1 MSSLLRPPVPSPDR
15 PSLRWHQLYGS
26 AAALALSEAMR
37 VDGRLYVVVADGA
50 RALERL
56 SAELRFYAGEDAQL
70 LTFPDWEVLPYELF
84 SPHPDIT
91 SERLRALFELP
102 SARSGCLVVAA
113 DTLMQRL
120 PPRAYVQARAFELA
134 VGQTLG
140 LDAFR
145 ERLIE
150 AGYASVSQVTSPG
163 EFAVRGSLLDVFP
176 MGSAD
181 PLRIDLFGED
191 IEAIRRFDPETQ
203 RSLDSLDRVRLL
215 PAREV
220 PLDSEAVRG
229 FRRRFRTRF
238 EGDPTQAAVY
248 RGVSEGLAPPG
259 IEFYLPLF
267 FDETATLFD
276 YLPADAV
283 IVRDVALSGA
293 LVKDWHDVE
302 ARYEDRRYDLERP
315 ILAPGELFLAP
326 QELERRMGAFN
337 AITLDAF
344 KADLETGGA
353 RDEVRNFP
361 TAAPRELRA
370 DARAEHPCAPLE
382 KFLDRFGG
390 RVLIAADSP
399 GRREVLQEMLRNQQ
413 LEATPVSGWAP
424 FADSTTPLALTI
436 APDIEGLTLTEPPVA
451 VISEAQLFGARARQ
465 ERRRK
470 RAAVDPEAILR
481 DLQNLTPGAPVV
493 HEEYGVGRYVGL
505 QPMEVAGQ
513 HGEFLVLEYL
523 DGDRVYVPVHALHLV
538 TRYTGAAPESAPL
551 HKLGT
556 DQWAKARKRA
566 AEQIRDV
573 AAELLDL
580 YARRRARQGLKLVV
594 PESEYQAFANAFPF
608 EETADQAEA
617 IRQVISD
624 LQSERPMD
632 RIVCGDVGFGKTEVA
647 MRAAFAAVQ
656 AGRQVALLVPTTL
669 LAQQHLANFRDRF
682 ADWPVRIESLSRF
695 GSGRETQVVIDGI
708 EAGVVDI
715 VIATHRLLHAH
726 ARFKDL
732 GLIIVDEEHRFG
744 VRDKERLQALRAEVH
759 VLTLT
764 ATPIPRTLNM
774 ALGGLRDL
782 SLITT
787 PPAER
792 LAIKTFV
799 TEWHNATLREAALRE
814 LRRGGQMY
822 FVHNE
827 VRSIDKIAAEIQA
840 LVPEASVRVGH
851 GQMRERDLEQLM
863 VDFYHRRFN
872 LLVCTTIIESGI
884 DVPSANTIMINRA
897 ERIGLAQLHQLRGR
911 VGRSHHRA
919 YAYLI
924 TPPRPA
930 LSADA
935 IKRLE
940 AIESMEELGA
950 GFVLATHDLEIRG
963 AGELLGERQSGQMTE
978 IGLALYLD
986 LLEEAVRALKEGR
999 EPALDKPL
1007 AADAEVE
1014 LRLPAFLPEAYIGDV
1029 HVRLSLYKRIG
1040 SAGSGEELDDL
1051 TAEIFDR
1058 FGPLPP
1064 SAQHLLRVARLKL
1077 TARALGVRRLDV
1089 GPQGGYVL
1097 FEERNAIDPAAVIRM
1112 LQKNPREYRL
1122 EGPLKLRVTRA
1133 LATEEARFEFAA
1145 ALLRSL
1151 EPAAR
1156 PGAAATEPSTVAV
1169 APTAPE
1175 HKSTASANRSS
1186 APERQPTAPEARPA
1200 TAGRKPAAPERKKG

>member
-1 MSSLLRPPVPSPDR
+1 M
-15 PSLRWHQLYGS
+15 
-26 AAALALSEAMR
+26 
-37 VDGRLYVVVADGA
+37 
-50 RALERL
+50 
-56 SAELRFYAGEDAQL
+56 
-70 LTFPDWEVLPYELF
+70 T
-84 SPHPDIT
+84 
-91 SERLRALFELP
+91 
-102 SARSGCLVVAA
+102 
-113 DTLMQRL
+113 
-120 PPRAYVQARAFELA
+120 
-134 VGQTLG
+134 
-140 LDAFR
+140 LDA
-145 ERLIE
+145 E
-150 AGYASVSQVTSPG
+150 GVK
-163 EFAVRGSLLDVFP
+163 
-176 MGSAD
+176 
-181 PLRIDLFGED
+181 
-191 IEAIRRFDPETQ
+191 
-203 RSLDSLDRVRLL
+203 
-215 PAREV
+215 
-220 PLDSEAVRG
+220 G

-238 EGDPTQAAVY
+238 EGDPTQASIY

-276 YLPADAV
+276 YLPKDAV
-283 IVRDVALSGA
+283 IVRDAALAGA
-293 LVKDWHDVE
+293 LVKDWRDIE
-302 ARYEDRRYDLERP
+302 TRYEDRRHDIERP
-315 ILAPGELFLAP
+315 VLTPTELFVA
-326 QELERRMGAFN
+326 RRNWKQRISKFKL
-337 AITLDAF
+337 ITLDAF
-344 KADLETGGA
+344 KADVEISGADSQRRAQLPDVRAARAARRCARGAAVRAARFVPADIRWSRTDHRGLAGSSRSAA
-353 RDEVRNFP
+353 RDASR
-361 TAAPRELRA
+361 
-370 DARAEHPCAPLE
+370 
-382 KFLDRFGG
+382 
-390 RVLIAADSP
+390 
-399 GRREVLQEMLRNQQ
+399 
-413 LEATPVSGWAP
+413 GWAEDRERAGWED
-424 FADSTTPLALTI
+424 FADWRRALALTV
-436 APDIEGLTLTEPPVA
+436 APDIQGLTLTDPPLA
-451 VISEAQLFGARARQ
+451 LISEAQLFGARARQ

-481 DLQNLTPGAPVV
+481 DLQNLTPGSPVV

-513 HGEFLVLEYL
+513 NGEFLVLEYM
-523 DGDRVYVPVHALHLV
+523 DGDRVYVPVHSLHLV

-580 YARRRARQGLKLVV
+580 YARRKAQRGLQLAV
-594 PESEYQAFANAFPF
+594 PEHDYQTFANAFPF

-617 IRQVISD
+617 IRNVLND
-624 LQSERPMD
+624 LKSERPMD

-656 AGRQVALLVPTTL
+656 AGKQVAVLVPTTL
-669 LAQQHLANFRDRF
+669 LAQQHVSNFRDRF
-682 ADWPVRIESLSRF
+682 ADWPVRVEALSRF
-695 GSGRETQVVIDGI
+695 GTGKETQATIEGI
-708 EAGVVDI
+708 ESGKVDI

-726 ARFKDL
+726 VRFKDL

-799 TEWHNATLREAALRE
+799 TEWHGPTLREAALRE
-814 LRRGGQMY
+814 LRRGGQIY

-827 VRSIDKIAAEIQA
+827 VRSIEKIAGDIQA
-840 LVPEASVRVGH
+840 LVPEASVRFGH

-897 ERIGLAQLHQLRGR
+897 ERMGLAQLHQLRGR

-924 TPPRPA
+924 APPRKA
-930 LSADA
+930 LSGDA
-935 IKRLE
+935 AKRLE

-999 EPALDKPL
+999 EPALEKPL
-1007 AADAEVE
+1007 AAETEVE
-1014 LRLPAFLPEAYIGDV
+1014 LRLPAFLPATYIGDV
-1029 HVRLSLYKRIG
+1029 HVRLALYKRV
-1040 SAGSGEELDDL
+1040 AGSETAEDLDEL
-1051 TAEIFDR
+1051 TAEIIDR
-1058 FGPLPP
+1058 FASPP
-1064 SAQHLLRVARLKL
+1064 PQAQNLLRIARLKL
-1077 TARALGVRRLDV
+1077 TARSLGIRRLDL
-1089 GPQGGYVL
+1089 GPQGGTVV
-1097 FEERNAIDPAAVIRM
+1097 FEERNQIDPASVIRM
-1112 LQKNPREYRL
+1112 LQKSPREYRL
-1122 EGPLKLRVTRA
+1122 EGPLKLRISRP
-1133 LATEEARFEFAA
+1133 LEKEEARFDFATD
-1145 ALLRSL
+1145 LLKRL
-1151 EPAAR
+1151 
-1156 PGAAATEPSTVAV
+1156 AAAT
-1169 APTAPE
+1169 
-1175 HKSTASANRSS
+1175 
-1186 APERQPTAPEARPA
+1186 
-1200 TAGRKPAAPERKKG
+1200 PAAPAPAAATAARLRK